1 MNEIAITGNSAV
13 ADFTFGPKVASA
25 IELWLQ
31 GLSSEGTR
39 KAYLWEMQQFAA
51 FAGHADVAAAMAS
64 FLRLTD
70 GQAHAVA
77 DAWRAHKI
85 AAGRSPASVNRSM
98 ATLNSFVASA
108 KRHGLTELS
117 LKAKAEKSQR
127 YRDTRGCGLGGVQRL
142 LAEAQGQASRKAA
155 RDEAILRLAF
165 GLGLRRN
172 EIATLD
178 VGHVDLVGEK
188 LHILGKGSRE
198 RIALTLPKNAKDAL
212 ATWLRWRGADAP
224 DAPLFINL
232 AHNSPGNRI
241 SGAGVYDV
249 VRYQLGKRANI
260 TARPHGL
267 RHAAITAALD
277 AFGGDYRKA
286 RAFSRHA
293 SLETVRR
300 YDDNRADHA
309 GQVAAVVDGLAA

>member
-1 MNEIAITGNSAV
+1 MNEVAITKTGALTDSTLEA
-13 ADFTFGPKVASA
+13 KVESA
-25 IELWLQ
+25 IELWLA

-39 KAYLWEMQQFAA
+39 RAYRWEITQFAT
-51 FAGHADVAAAMAS
+51 FAGHADVAVAMTH
-64 FLRLTD
+64 FLKLTD
-70 GQAHAVA
+70 GQAHAAA
-77 DAWRAHKI
+77 DAWRASKI
-85 AAGRSPASVNRSM
+85 AAGRSPASINRSM

-117 LKAKAEKSQR
+117 LKAKAEKSAR
-127 YRDTRGCGLGGVQRL
+127 YRDTRGCGLAGVQKL
-142 LAEAQGQASRKAA
+142 LTEAQSQDPRKAA

-172 EIATLD
+172 EIASLD
-178 VGHVDLVGEK
+178 IGHVDLAGDK
-188 LHILGKGSRE
+188 LLVLGKGSRE
-198 RIALTLPKNAKDAL
+198 RIALTLPRNAKDAL
-212 ATWLRWRGADAP
+212 TAWLEWRAGCPA
-224 DAPLFINL
+224 DAPLFVNL
-232 AHNSPGNRI
+232 AHNSPGNRL
-241 SGAGVYDV
+241 SGAGVYHV
-249 VRYQLGKRANI
+249 IAYQLGERANI

>member
-1 MNEIAITGNSAV
+1 MTEIAILPKGTV
-13 ADFTFGPKVASA
+13 AEFSFGQKVSSA
-25 IELWLQ
+25 IDLWLA

-39 KAYLWEMQQFAA
+39 KAYEWELQQFAT
-51 FAGHADVAAAMAS
+51 FAKHADASSAMVQ
-64 FLRLTD
+64 FLKLKD

-85 AAGRSPASVNRSM
+85 NAGRSPASVNRSM

-127 YRDTRGCGLGGVQRL
+127 YRDTRGCGLGGVQKL
-142 LAEAQGQASRKAA
+142 ITEAQNQDPRKAA
-155 RDEAILRLAF
+155 RDAAILRLAF

-172 EIATLD
+172 EIASLD
-178 VGHVDLVGEK
+178 IGHVDGDK

-212 ATWLRWRGADAP
+212 AVWLAHREGDGP
-224 DAPLFINL
+224 EAPLFINL
-232 AHNSPGNRI
+232 AHNSSGNRI
-241 SGAGVYDV
+241 SGAGVYHLIRD
-249 VRYQLGKRANI
+249 QLGKRANVG
-260 TARPHGL
+260 ARPHGL

-277 AFGGDYRKA
+277 AFQGDYRKA
-286 RAFSRHA
+286 RSFSRHA